1 MLLYIAQYTGKEQM
15 ERHYKNMNI
24 YKIYIIIM
32 IFTLNACSAFDI
44 TKPGSP
50 TMHWMYEGPRPEKG
64 KNYHPDYVEG
74 WQDGCH
80 TGVSANTNAWYK
92 EFYQFRQNAYKTSN
106 QNYYK
111 GWKDAF
117 SFCGR
122 YIYQYNRKVGL

>member
-1 MLLYIAQYTGKEQM
+1 MNKILYILLLLFLPSCE
-15 ERHYKNMNI
+15 
-24 YKIYIIIM
+24 
-32 IFTLNACSAFDI
+32 FFDM

-50 TMHWMYEGPRPEKG
+50 TMYWMYEGPRPEKD
-64 KNYHPDYVEG
+64 KKYNSNYVEG

-92 EFYQFRQNAYKTSN
+92 QFYKFKQNPYKTSD